1 MTLFANYPL
10 VDYRFGDELT
20 TSIFQNITT
29 YVDLIDQVADDAALY
44 EYYFIPDGIRPDVL
58 SYELYGTIDY
68 YWTFFLLNDNLRQ
81 QGWPLDEQDVRAL
94 GKEFYPNKTLLTTY
108 KMYDEF
114 YVGNIAIT
122 GSINNPTFKG
132 KILEKN
138 LDLGQIT
145 VKPFKEVKTITVT
158 DGGSGYTTAPTVT
171 ITGGGGTAA
180 RATAFVTNGAVTS
193 IEIDD
198 GGDDYISA
206 PTITIALP
214 DSPTSSSGDRAT
226 ATATVSTYTISP
238 PAQLK
243 SRNSTYPTD
252 WTEANVKRVNVHTV
266 LDQYNATHH
275 YSDTDGTWYDLPV
288 DFNSDTLYIDN
299 RPNEAAVRDKVN
311 TTYLNRLQEQ
321 NDELRKI
328 KVFTRSMAS
337 QINTEFQ
344 KALRS

>member
-1 MTLFANYPL
+1 MTLFTNYPL

-20 TSIFQNITT
+20 TSLFQNITT

-94 GKEFYPNKTLLTTY
+94 AKEFYPNKTLLTTN

-114 YVGNIAIT
+114 YVNNIVIT

-171 ITGGGGTAA
+171 ITGGGGSGA
-180 RATAFVTNGAVTS
+180 RATAFITNGAVTS
-193 IEIDD
+193 IEVDD
-198 GGDDYISA
+198 GGDDYVSA
-206 PTITIALP
+206 PTITIGLP

-226 ATATVSTYTISP
+226 ATATVSAYTISP

-252 WTEANVKRVNVHTV
+252 WTEDNVKRVNVHTV
-266 LDQYNATHH
+266 LEQYNATHH
-275 YSDTDGTWYDLPV
+275 YSNTDGTWYDLPV

-311 TTYLNRLQEQ
+311 TTYLNRLEEQ
-321 NDELRKI
+321 NNELRRI
-328 KVFTRSMAS
+328 KVFTRTMAA

-344 KALRS
+344 KALRL